1 MSEIVDDKSQHCIPF
16 LLDRLRVHTER
27 HRGNPN
33 TPPFFIGLNG
43 VQGAGKTVLVSAL
56 NDTLRSEPYSL
67 SVVTL
72 SLDDIYLDH
81 ANQVALAQA
90 HPSNPLLQHRGQP
103 STHDLALG
111 EEVFASLAAE
121 RPTAIPQYDKSAFEG
136 QGDRVPKTQWNV
148 VNEAGQ
154 EKVKVVIFEGWCVGF
169 RAWDDQTLRA
179 KWEAAVQQ
187 KENGKYDGRLG
198 HVKFE
203 DVKAVNDALKRY
215 DVLTEWVFSAIGHCA
230 TRSFANIGFLSLRSK
245 LDALIHIDAENPRF
259 VYEWRQ
265 EQERTLRAAKGVGMT
280 EEQVNHFVD
289 GYYPSYELFTETL
302 REGAFKPTPHNP
314 SASNPD
320 WKGRQLRLVINRD
333 RRVQKVVRI

>member
-1 MSEIVDDKSQHCIPF
+1 MPGIVDDKSQHCIPF
-16 LLDRLRVHTER
+16 LLDRLRVHIER
-27 HRGNPN
+27 HRSNPS

-136 QGDRVPKTQWNV
+136 QGDRIPKAEWKT
-148 VNEAGQ
+148 VNEKGQ
-154 EKVKVVIFEGWCVGF
+154 DKVKVVIFEGWCVGF
-169 RAWDDQTLRA
+169 RAWDDQTLHA
-179 KWEAAVQQ
+179 KWEAAVHQ
-187 KENGKYDGRLG
+187 KESGEYDGRLG

-215 DVLTEWVFSAIGHCA
+215 DVLT
-230 TRSFANIGFLSLRSK
+230 NK
-245 LDALIHIDAENPRF
+245 LDALVHIDAENPHF

-265 EQERTLRAAKGVGMT
+265 QQELTLRAAKGTGMT
-280 EEQVNHFVD
+280 EEQVKHFVD

-302 REGAFKPTPHNP
+302 RDGAFKPTPHNL
-314 SASNPD
+314 SASSSD
-320 WKGRQLRLVINRD
+320 WQGRQLCLVVDHN
-333 RRVQKVVRI
+333 RRVQKVIRI

>member
-1 MSEIVDDKSQHCIPF
+1 MPEIVDDKSQYCIPF
-16 LLDRLRVHTER
+16 ILDRLRVHTER
-27 HRGNPN
+27 HRSNPSI
-33 TPPFFIGLNG
+33 PPFFIGLNG

-56 NDTLRSEPYSL
+56 HDTLRSEPYSL
-67 SVVTL
+67 AVVTL

-81 ANQVALAQA
+81 ADQIALAQA

-103 STHDLALG
+103 STHDLVLG

-136 QGDRVPKTQWNV
+136 QGDRVPKAQWEV
-148 VNEAGQ
+148 VNQEGQ
-154 EKVKVVIFEGWCVGF
+154 DKVKVVIFEGWCVGF

-179 KWEAAVQQ
+179 KWEAAVRQ
-187 KENGKYDGRLG
+187 KDNGEYDGRLG
-198 HVKFE
+198 YVKFE

-215 DVLTEWVFSAIGHCA
+215 DVLTD
-230 TRSFANIGFLSLRSK
+230 K

-265 EQERTLRAAKGVGMT
+265 EQERTLRAAKGTGMT
-280 EEQVNHFVD
+280 EEQVNNFVD

-302 REGAFKPTPHNP
+302 REGAFKPGPHNP
-314 SASNPD
+314 SASGSD
-320 WKGRQLRLVINRD
+320 WQGRQLCLVVNRN
-333 RRVQKVVRI
+333 RRVQRVIKI